1 MFDGVVANSL
11 LTISRQSGG
20 MTPSAA
26 PDQAWRASH
35 YAAVHDAL
43 TRFLDS
49 DVRHLPAGAD
59 GVIGRAQLHFARE
72 GDRAGLGRLE
82 AISIAVFR
90 LRQSLL
96 ARAETDFRAAERELA
111 GLARD
116 WLLEAPMF
124 PAEAMPARRAA

>member
-1 MFDGVVANSL
+1 VFDEAMANSL
-11 LTISRQSGG
+11 LTISRQTEC

-26 PDQAWRASH
+26 PDHAWRASH
-35 YAAVHDAL
+35 YAAVHDVL
-43 TRFLDS
+43 IRYFDS
-49 DVRHLPAGAD
+49 DARHPPAGAE
-59 GVIGRAQLHFARE
+59 GMIGRAQLHFARA
-72 GDRAGLGRLE
+72 GDRAALDRLA
-82 AISIAVFR
+82 AISIALFR

-116 WLLEAPMF
+116 WLLKAPMF